1 MKHLMT
7 RYVLQILT
15 SLRRFLQVA
24 GISRVGNAPNKMH
37 YMLHGSHYLCH
48 ILRL

>member
-1 MKHLMT
+1 MKYLMT

-15 SLRRFLQVA
+15 SLCRFLQVA
-24 GISRVGNAPNKMH
+24 VISRVGNVANKMH
-37 YMLHGSHYLCH
+37 YMLHGPHYLRY